1 VSEKQSI
8 REIVLGSQGYPGT
21 PVFDFYNGPQLL
33 DVAQG
38 LGLEPAT
45 SRQVSLSQDGSA
57 GVKASLKVLE
67 YSAAAKQESGQVVD
81 HSGALATAITFGI
94 IARLQERTAL
104 SALNSESADEW
115 LAVIQE
121 QHEMWTVIQGRWR
134 VSTGENQ
141 ICLRLAETPGVFLS
155 KGVSTCGHS
164 CRGVSPI

>member
-1 VSEKQSI
+1 
-8 REIVLGSQGYPGT
+8 
-21 PVFDFYNGPQLL
+21 
-33 DVAQG
+33 
-38 LGLEPAT
+38 
-45 SRQVSLSQDGSA
+45 
-57 GVKASLKVLE
+57 
-67 YSAAAKQESGQVVD
+67 VD
-81 HSGALATAITFGI
+81 HSGAPATAITFGI